1 MSLSAAG
8 AALQGHDYQHL
19 FAWYHA
25 LRALNPAEDVT
36 GIAVEAEGAGNVD
49 DVVVR
54 RRTAPDE
61 HYQVKYSVDGRHP
74 IDQAWWVTPATR
86 NGKSPLQRFWDSWQL
101 LTRDG
106 QRPPMGLYTNR
117 PLDVSDPVLALQD
130 GRTGT
135 LGPRLRGGRL
145 SADAVRG
152 LERWASHLGVAEA
165 ELLDMLDHLV
175 LLTGQAGWMGLA
187 TSVSDR
193 MAAVGLRGDALAV
206 EQGVQAIHAWVTE
219 GRREVDRQALVAEIA
234 RRGLRGEARQATVVV
249 QGIDRDP
256 WAAGATVSLDWV
268 DLFEG
273 DHPRARR
280 QLRDPRHWNARL
292 LPELEA
298 AERHVR
304 ALGFDRVLV
313 RGHMRLPAWFAAGVA
328 FGDTRNVRVA
338 CVQGGQRWGSDVDE
352 APGGFPVHV
361 TSPVELG
368 AENELA
374 VGLSVTNDL
383 SEDVLAYLRDSALP
397 VGRFV
402 AIAASPAPSR
412 TAIPDAPGAMGWAL
426 AVRRLVRDQVRATG
440 ARRVHLFL
448 SGPAG
453 GALLLGH
460 LWNRLPSTQLYEDL
474 SPGYAPAFL
483 IQG

>member
-36 GIAVEAEGAGNVD
+36 GIAVEAEDAGNVD

-54 RRTAPDE
+54 RRSAPDD

-74 IDQAWWVTPATR
+74 IDHAWWITPATKGGR
-86 NGKSPLQRFWDSWQL
+86 SPLQRFWDSWRL
-101 LTRDG
+101 LSRAG
-106 QRPPMGLYTNR
+106 QRPRMGLYTNR

-130 GRTGT
+130 GRTGS
-135 LGPRLRGGRL
+135 LGPRLR
-145 SADAVRG
+145 AVRPGSDAGRG
-152 LERWASHLGVAEA
+152 LKGWASHLGVEEA

-175 LLTGQAGWMGLA
+175 LLTGQAGWLGFIP
-187 TSVSDR
+187 SVADR
-193 MAAVGLRGDALAV
+193 MAAVGLRNDDLAV
-206 EQGVQAIHAWVTE
+206 EQGVQAIRTWVT
-219 GRREVDRQALVAEIA
+219 GARREVDRQMLAAEIA
-234 RRGLRGEARQATVVV
+234 RRGLHGEARQASVVV

-280 QLRDPRHWNARL
+280 QLRDPGHWNGRL
-292 LPELEA
+292 LPELEG
-298 AERHVR
+298 AERTIR
-304 ALGFDRVLV
+304 ALGFDRVRV
-313 RGHMRLPAWFAAGVA
+313 RGYMRLPAWFATGVA
-328 FGDTRNVRVA
+328 FGDTRSLRVA
-338 CVQGGQRWGSDVDE
+338 CVQGGQRWGSDVTPAE
-352 APGGFPVHV
+352 FPVHV
-361 TSPVELG
+361 SAPVELG
-368 AENELA
+368 AGGELA

-383 SEDVLAYLRDSALP
+383 AEDVLAYLRGSALP

-402 AIAASPAPSR
+402 AIAATPAPSR
-412 TAIPDAPGAMGWAL
+412 TAIPDAASAMGWAL
-426 AVRRLVRDQVRATG
+426 AVRQVVRDQVRATG
-440 ARRVHLFL
+440 ARKVHLFL

-460 LWNRLPSTQLYEDL
+460 LWNRIPATQLYEDL

-483 IQG
+483 IPG

>member
-36 GIAVEAEGAGNVD
+36 GIEIEVKNAGNVD

-54 RRTAPDE
+54 RRGAADE

-74 IDQAWWVTPATR
+74 IDHAWWVTPATG
-86 NGKSPLQRFWDSWQL
+86 NGRSPLQRFWQSWQTL
-101 LTRDG
+101 SRAG
-106 QRPPMGLYTNR
+106 QRPWMGLYTNR

-135 LGPRLRGGRL
+135 LGPRLRLATPGSKAGRG
-145 SADAVRG
+145 RK
-152 LERWASHLGVAEA
+152 RWASHLGVAEA
-165 ELLDMLDHLV
+165 DLLEMLEHLV
-175 LLTGQAGWMGLA
+175 LLTGQSGWSGLV
-187 TSVSDR
+187 TSVADR
-193 MAAVGLRGDALAV
+193 MAAMGLRSDELAV

-234 RRGLRGEARQATVVV
+234 RRGLGGEARQATVVV

-256 WAAGATVSLDWV
+256 WAAGATASLDWV
-268 DLFEG
+268 DLFVG
-273 DHPRARR
+273 DHPRTRR
-280 QLRDPRHWNARL
+280 QLRDPGNWNSRL
-292 LPELEA
+292 VPELEA

-313 RGHMRLPAWFAAGVA
+313 RGHMRLPAWFATGVA

-338 CVQGGQRWGSDVDE
+338 CVQGGQRWGSDVSE
-352 APGGFPVHV
+352 APGGFAVDV

-368 AENELA
+368 AGDELA

-383 SEDVLAYLRDSALP
+383 SEDVLAYLRGSALP

-412 TAIPDAPGAMGWAL
+412 TAIPDAAAAMGWAL
-426 AVRRLVRDQVRATG
+426 AVRRVVRDQVRATG

>member
-25 LRALNPAEDVT
+25 LRALNPAEDVL
-36 GIAVEAEGAGNVD
+36 GIEVEAKNAGNVD

-54 RRTAPDE
+54 RRAAADE

-74 IDQAWWVTPATR
+74 IDQAWWVTPATTK
-86 NGKSPLQRFWDSWQL
+86 GKSPLQRFWQSFRTL
-101 LTRDG
+101 SRDR
-106 QRPPMGLYTNR
+106 QRPHMGLYTNR

-130 GRTGT
+130 GRTGA
-135 LGPRLRGGRL
+135 LGPRLRLAASSSKAGRG
-145 SADAVRG
+145 RK
-152 LERWASHLGVAEA
+152 RWASHLGVAEA
-165 ELLDMLDHLV
+165 DLLEMLDHLV
-175 LLTGQAGWMGLA
+175 LLTGQSGWAGLV

-193 MAAVGLRGDALAV
+193 MAAVGLRSDELAV
-206 EQGVQAIHAWVTE
+206 EHGVQAIRAWVT
-219 GRREVDRQALVAEIA
+219 GARSEVDRQMLAAEIA
-234 RRGLRGEARQATVVV
+234 RRGLQGEGRQAAVVV

-256 WAAGATVSLDWV
+256 WAPGATVCIDWV

-280 QLRDPRHWNARL
+280 QLRDPGHWNGRL
-292 LPELEA
+292 LPELEG
-298 AERHVR
+298 AERTIR
-304 ALGFDRVLV
+304 ALGYDRVLV
-313 RGHMRLPAWFAAGVA
+313 RGYMRLPAWFATGVA

-338 CVQGGQRWGSDVDE
+338 CVQGGQRWGSEVT
-352 APGGFPVHV
+352 PGDFPVHV
-361 TSPVELG
+361 SAPVELG
-368 AENELA
+368 AGGELA

-383 SEDVLAYLRDSALP
+383 SEDVLGYLRSSRLP
-397 VGRFV
+397 VGRFI
-402 AIAASPAPSR
+402 AIAAVPAPSR
-412 TAIPDAPGAMGWAL
+412 TAIPDAARAMGWAL
-426 AVRRLVRDQVRATG
+426 AVRQVVRDQVRATG

-460 LWNRLPSTQLYEDL
+460 LWNRIPSTQLYEDL